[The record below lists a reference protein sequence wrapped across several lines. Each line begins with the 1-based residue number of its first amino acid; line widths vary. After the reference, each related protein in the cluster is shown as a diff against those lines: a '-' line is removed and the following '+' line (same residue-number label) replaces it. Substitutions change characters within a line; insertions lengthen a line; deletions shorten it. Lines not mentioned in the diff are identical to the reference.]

1 MEAGMIRELLVFIA
15 AVLIFA
21 LTAAALESKET
32 RTAMENGYE
41 QVYERG
47 RLVWKKNPLTAPVPR
62 N

>member
-1 MEAGMIRELLVFIA
+1 MIRELLVFIA

-21 LTAAALESKET
+21 LTAAVLESKET

-47 RLVWKKNPLTAPVPR
+47 RLVWKKTP
-62 N
+62 